1 MPLGPD
7 GTRAGEKS
15 DTKMSRRQI
24 FHLIEPLTINKMLI
38 TQEAHTM
45 NIYQLCGPQEHDD
58 NDNVTSGECCAMSKL
73 TSYIA
78 VSLMLRHV
86 TFYIAT
92 S

>member
-1 MPLGPD
+1 MLVH
-7 GTRAGEKS
+7 KS
-15 DTKMSRRQI
+15 NIKNKHRHFNHILDQPQL
-24 FHLIEPLTINKMLI
+24 FHLIIDKMLI

-58 NDNVTSGECCAMSKL
+58 NDNVTSGECCATSKL

>member
-1 MPLGPD
+1 MLVH
-7 GTRAGEKS
+7 KS
-15 DTKMSRRQI
+15 NIKNKHKYYNDILDQPQ
-24 FHLIEPLTINKMLI
+24 FLHLTNNKMLI

-58 NDNVTSGECCAMSKL
+58 NDNVTSGECCATSKL
-73 TSYIA
+73 TSYMV
-78 VSLMLRHV
+78 VSLMVRHV

>member
-1 MPLGPD
+1 
-7 GTRAGEKS
+7 
-15 DTKMSRRQI
+15 
-24 FHLIEPLTINKMLI
+24 
-38 TQEAHTM
+38 M

-58 NDNVTSGECCAMSKL
+58 NDNVTSGECCATSKL

>member
-1 MPLGPD
+1 MLVH
-7 GTRAGEKS
+7 KS
-15 DTKMSRRQI
+15 NIKNKHKHYSNILDQPQL
-24 FHLIEPLTINKMLI
+24 FHLTINKMLI
-38 TQEAHTM
+38 TQEVHTM

-58 NDNVTSGECCAMSKL
+58 NDNVTSGECCATSKL

-78 VSLMLRHV
+78 ASLMLRHV